1 MNVKNSWIGVGRITN
16 DLEIRVTESGKK
28 VLNFSI
34 AINDGTKENPH
45 TTFVNLEAWENLAE
59 TIARYFNKGD
69 QIILSGRLVVRK
81 YVDRGEN
88 RNKTSVVIESFE
100 WGEKKK
106 ENNEVNNNSKE
117 QFYPDDVN
125 DFGNPWEV

>member
-45 TTFVNLEAWENLAE
+45 TTFVNLEAWENMAE
-59 TIARYFNKGD
+59 TISRYFNKGD

-106 ENNEVNNNSKE
+106 ENNEINNNSKE

-125 DFGNPWEV
+125 DFGNSWEV

>member
-1 MNVKNSWIGVGRITN
+1 MSVKNSWIGVGRITN
-16 DLEIRVTESGKK
+16 DLEVRVTESGKK
-28 VLNFSI
+28 VLNFNI

-45 TTFVNLEAWENLAE
+45 TTYVTLEAWENIAE
-59 TIARYFNKGD
+59 TISKYFNKGD
-69 QIILSGRLVVRK
+69 QIIVSGRLVVRK

-88 RNKTSVVIESFE
+88 RNKTSVVVESFE
-100 WGEKKK
+100 WGEKKRN
-106 ENNEVNNNSKE
+106 ENNENAKS